1 MFSYVLGHSRV
12 MRVIKYFSIET
23 GFCLQGA
30 TLLSVVP
37 LHYTGLEKKI
47 VDSGCPFVDKTSG
60 VWESAWRSASASYLS
75 LSLSRARVFA
85 IITIRHS
92 KLLDDHLKFR
102 Q

>member
-1 MFSYVLGHSRV
+1 MFLMSLGHSRV

-47 VDSGCPFVDKTSG
+47 VDSALPFVDKLLG
-60 VWESAWRSASASYLS
+60 WECLAFGHLLVTCFSLAYLPS
-75 LSLSRARVFA
+75 
-85 IITIRHS
+85 
-92 KLLDDHLKFR
+92 
-102 Q
+102 